1 MKKNLISATRMHD
14 VKYLHL
20 LAFNLYVYKKKY
32 MHIRTYNY
40 ALHIKIL
47 DYTDERIRKIQKTHK

>member
-1 MKKNLISATRMHD
+1 MHD